1 MEILADFQLTS
12 DLRLPDG
19 DPAMV
24 IASSANE
31 FRATITNLGPDT
43 QEQGTLACRIV
54 FEAPGLINS
63 EAVAF
68 QKIVMLIN
76 ALAYTTNRKFA
87 IYKLHK
93 LIEWTPGIRQRHARI
108 FHSSPLDHRAEPSL
122 VPGFGKTAEYLIECQ
137 GNDKQQ
143 SAMRWYR
150 LGIQGGAPEEQFSYF
165 WFALEI
171 VAQVLKSTDR
181 VPSKCPVCRGAL
193 YCEHCKEHPTH
204 RPYPGDA
211 IRQVVARFQP
221 ENPDEVF
228 DTLQK
233 IRHTI
238 MHGDRLSSIEAEL
251 ACTVD
256 EAVTKLAQIAWNAIA
271 VLFDESRATPPQP
284 LMFGQ
289 PETMLRRTVFAALD
303 VMIELLRDHDSPRIE
318 NFPDLSISIDYRLSR
333 PRDLTTPGSPIGYGR

>member
-1 MEILADFQLTS
+1 MNFE
-12 DLRLPDG
+12 P
-19 DPAMV
+19 
-24 IASSANE
+24 
-31 FRATITNLGPDT
+31 ITNLGPDT

-68 QKIVMLIN
+68 QKIVTLIN

-87 IYKLHK
+87 VYKLHK
-93 LIEWTPGIRQRHARI
+93 LIEWTPGIRGRHARI

-122 VPGFGKTAEYLIECQ
+122 VLGFGRTAEYLIECQ

-171 VAQVLKSTDR
+171 AAQVLKSTDR

-193 YCEHCKEHPTH
+193 YCEDCKDHPTH
-204 RPYPGDA
+204 RPYSGDA

-221 ENPDEVF
+221 ENPDDVF
-228 DTLQK
+228 DALQK

-238 MHGDRLSSIEAEL
+238 MHGDRLSSIEAQL

-271 VLFDESRATPPQP
+271 VLFDDSRATPPQP

-303 VMIELLRDHDSPRIE
+303 VMIELLRDHDYPRIE
-318 NFPDLSISIDYRLSR
+318 NFPDVNISMEYRFSP
-333 PRDLTTPGSPIGYGR
+333 PRDVTTPGNPIGPSTP